1 MRGCALACVG
11 LEKDESRGAFAVIFE
26 IQAIRFR
33 SGDQHP
39 EVIDRL
45 TCDVPDLE
53 AAKRKA
59 KDLVMTVSWRSQSE
73 GFRILSH
80 DGFVL
85 DTWRIGEDNTD

>member
-1 MRGCALACVG
+1 MRGCAPACVG
-11 LEKDESRGAFAVIFE
+11 LEKDESCGAFAVIFE

-33 SGDQHP
+33 PSDQSP
-39 EVIDRL
+39 EVLDRL

-59 KDLVMTVSWRSQSE
+59 KDLVMTVSWRSE
-73 GFRILSH
+73 ADGFRILSH

-85 DTWRIGEDNTD
+85 DMWRVGEDNAD

>member
-1 MRGCALACVG
+1 M
-11 LEKDESRGAFAVIFE
+11 IFE

-53 AAKRKA
+53 AAKTKT
-59 KDLVMTVSWRSQSE
+59 KDLVMTVSWRSE
-73 GFRILSH
+73 ADGFRILSH

-85 DTWRIGEDNTD
+85 DMWRVGEGNAD

>member
-1 MRGCALACVG
+1 M
-11 LEKDESRGAFAVIFE
+11 IFE

-39 EVIDRL
+39 EVLDHL

-59 KDLVMTVSWRSQSE
+59 KNLVMTVSWRSGAD

-85 DTWRIGEDNTD
+85 DTWRMGEGNAD